1 MSEANLNDRVRQVV
15 RDSEVITV
23 PIDPSLSVSGEAAD
37 AKAVGDALAEK
48 ADKAELSTAVSVNGQ
63 TADAQGM
70 ILLYADDI
78 PMSDAEGAESVKDVL
93 EGLQEQDA
101 GDIYMDGSAQEKVTV
116 KAAVEELQGRDAGD
130 IYMDGGAQAR
140 VTVKAA
146 VEELQEE
153 LTDEEI
159 RQMLVDAGYEE
170 DDEA

>member
-23 PIDPSLSVSGEAAD
+23 PIDTTLTVSGEAAD

-48 ADKAELSTAVSVNGQ
+48 ADKSELSTAVSVNGQ
-63 TADAQGM
+63 TADKQGM

-78 PMSDAEGAESVKDVL
+78 PMSDAEDAESVKDIL
-93 EGLQEQDA
+93 GGLQGRDA
-101 GDIYMDGSAQEKVTV
+101 GGIYMDGSAQEKVTV
-116 KAAVEELQGRDAGD
+116 RAAVEELQGRDAGD
-130 IYMDGGAQAR
+130 IYMDGDAQEK

-146 VEELQEE
+146 VEELQAE

-159 RQMLVDAGYEE
+159 RQMLADAGYEE
-170 DDEA
+170 DEE